1 MSTTGPVAPHPE
13 APFAPLRILVAED
26 QRIQRAYMVDLVST
40 DGAVVFEAA
49 TAHEA
54 IKLAVQHRPELILLD
69 GLLPGMHGF
78 EVARFVRSIARD
90 YHPRIVVTTAIYK
103 HMRYRNEA
111 KLRYGVDEYLLKPI
125 DEQVLGAIVKS
136 TRSAQ
141 VTASEVEE

>member
-1 MSTTGPVAPHPE
+1 MTTNRPVAPHPE
-13 APFAPLRILVAED
+13 APLAPLRILVAED

-40 DGAVVFEAA
+40 DGDMVFEAA

-54 IKLAVQHRPELILLD
+54 IKLAVQHRPDLILLD

-78 EVARFVRSIARD
+78 EVARFVRSIAGD
-90 YHPRIVVTTAIYK
+90 YHPCIVMTTAVYK

-125 DEQVLGAIVKS
+125 DEQALGTIVRS
-136 TRSAQ
+136 TRSARG
-141 VTASEVEE
+141 AANEVP